1 MCNHSLII
9 CRCEEV
15 SIEDIQD
22 AIAAGASNS
31 QEMKMST
38 RAGMGM
44 CQGRLCRPLLKA
56 LLPANHK
63 ESVHSPSQ
71 LTFHQPVRP
80 VSLAKIVQ
88 KENSE

>member
-15 SIEDIQD
+15 TIDVIQD
-22 AIAAGASNS
+22 AVGAGATTS
-31 QEMKMST
+31 QEIKMST

-44 CQGRLCRPLLKA
+44 CQGRLCRPLLEA
-56 LLPANHK
+56 LVPTNQK
-63 ESVHSPSQ
+63 ESINTPSQ

-80 VSLAKIVQ
+80 VSLAKIVH
-88 KENSE
+88 KENSI

>member
-1 MCNHSLII
+1 MCKHTLII

-15 SIEDIQD
+15 TKDEILD
-22 AIAAGASNS
+22 AIRAGATTS

-44 CQGRLCRPLLKA
+44 CQGRLCRPLLEA
-56 LLPANHK
+56 LLPTNHK
-63 ESVHSPSQ
+63 ESIHSPSQ

-80 VSLAKIVQ
+80 VALAKIVQ
-88 KENSE
+88 KENSI

>member
-44 CQGRLCRPLLKA
+44 CQGRLCRPLLEA
-56 LLPANHK
+56 LLPANHM
-63 ESVHSPSQ
+63 ESVHSASQ

-80 VSLAKIVQ
+80 ISLAKIVR
-88 KENSE
+88 KENSI

>member
-1 MCNHSLII
+1 MCNHSFII

-15 SIEDIQD
+15 SIDDIQD
-22 AIAAGASNS
+22 AIAAGATTS

-44 CQGRLCRPLLKA
+44 CQGRLCRSLLEA
-56 LLPANHK
+56 LLPTNQK
-63 ESVHSPSQ
+63 ESVHILSQ

-88 KENSE
+88 KENSI